1 MDSSKTDL
9 PPDLARLEAEAIAIE
24 QVAEADNAIT
34 ESAPGA
40 PAAATDFV
48 GDARGLINILSDS
61 LAAFY
66 PSTASVITDDKRQAL
81 AVAWAPVME
90 KYGVSMASILGK
102 YGVEIGAAFVTA
114 QIAVPL
120 ANAIRADRAAAAVD
134 KVKTAAMPKPSEPSA
149 VTTAAPPASD
159 LYSKA

>member
-9 PPDLARLEAEAIAIE
+9 PPDLARLEAEALAIE
-24 QVAEADNAIT
+24 QVAEAENT
-34 ESAPGA
+34 VSESAPGT
-40 PAAATDFV
+40 PAATTDFV

-66 PSTASVITDDKRQAL
+66 PSTAAVITDDKRQAL

-90 KYGVSMASILGK
+90 KYGVSMASIFGR
-102 YGVEIGAAFVTA
+102 YGAEIGAAFVTA

-120 ANAIRADRAAAAVD
+120 ANAIRADRAAAALEKNKQPV
-134 KVKTAAMPKPSEPSA
+134 APKPTEQSA
-149 VTTAAPPASD
+149 ATTAAPPASD
-159 LYSKA
+159 LYAKA

>member
-1 MDSSKTDL
+1 MDSSMTDL
-9 PPDLARLEAEAIAIE
+9 PPELARLEAEAQAIE
-24 QVAEADNAIT
+24 QVAESDNA
-34 ESAPGA
+34 PVQDVGA
-40 PAAATDFV
+40 AVPATVDYV

-66 PSTASVITDDKRQAL
+66 PSTAAVITDDKRQAL

-120 ANAIRADRAAAAVD
+120 AHAIRADRVAAAVD